1 MEESLGAKE
10 KKHVPDLHPLLDAS
24 HAFLMFFR
32 ITVHSN
38 SNLSLPHTFLFGGRH
53 WRAKGRVVSNNSI
66 VVSSHLWIL
75 LSKLSSQ
82 EPAKGTPFWPW
93 SMLVW
98 LLACPGLSGSDIHV
112 LM

>member
-10 KKHVPDLHPLLDAS
+10 KKHIPDLHPLLDAS

-32 ITVHSN
+32 ITAHSN

-66 VVSSHLWIL
+66 SFMDSCVHAFI
-75 LSKLSSQ
+75 
-82 EPAKGTPFWPW
+82 PRT
-93 SMLVW
+93 
-98 LLACPGLSGSDIHV
+98 C
-112 LM
+112 